1 MSIRSMHALLLPL
14 LIVVAALATGCGLSH
29 DMSSMDDPAGGMTSM
44 HSAEAMGTGRSADV
58 MFSQQM
64 IPHHQQAVAMSEL
77 ALDPARG
84 ASPAV
89 QSLARGIKAGQ
100 AQEITLM
107 AGWLQQWDASPAGE
121 ADHEMEGGMGL
132 LSKQQLDA
140 LSKAN
145 GEAFD
150 ALWLAGMIGHHEGAL
165 LMASHIRGATKNAA
179 VSGLADA
186 ITTSQTRELAEMRA
200 MLAG

>member
-1 MSIRSMHALLLPL
+1 MSIRGLHPLLL

-29 DMSSMDDPAGGMTSM
+29 DMHNMDEPAGGMTSM

-89 QSLARGIKAGQ
+89 QSLARRIKAAQ
-100 AQEITLM
+100 AREITLM
-107 AGWLQQWDASPAGE
+107 TGWLQQWDASPAGE
-121 ADHEMEGGMGL
+121 ADHEMEGGMGM

-140 LSKAN
+140 LSKAH

-150 ALWLAGMIGHHEGAL
+150 ALWLAGMIGHHDGAL
-165 LMASHIRGATKNAA
+165 LMASHIRAATTSAA
-179 VSGLADA
+179 VSDLADA

-200 MLAG
+200 LLAG

>member
-1 MSIRSMHALLLPL
+1 MSIRSLHALLL

-29 DMSSMDDPAGGMTSM
+29 DMHNMDEPAGGMTSM

-89 QSLARGIKAGQ
+89 QSLARRIKAAQ
-100 AQEITLM
+100 AREITLM
-107 AGWLQQWDASPAGE
+107 TGWLQQWDASPAGE
-121 ADHEMEGGMGL
+121 ADHEMEGGMGM

-140 LSKAN
+140 LSKAH

-150 ALWLAGMIGHHEGAL
+150 ALWLAGMIGHHDGAL
-165 LMASHIRGATKNAA
+165 LMASHIRAATTSAA
-179 VSGLADA
+179 VSDLADA
-186 ITTSQTRELAEMRA
+186 IATSQTRELAEMRA
-200 MLAG
+200 LLTG